1 MPLDPNIALQVG
13 QPVQPLDP
21 MKAYGQVLTLKNLMD
36 QQRMQ
41 GLQLEKAQRD
51 EADARGLRSAYAVTP
66 EGEID
71 EQTTIKNLVGGGY
84 GPQAVDFRHK
94 MQTDKSAAAKAERE
108 AEKARLDALDKTI
121 GITGQVLSSLGPN
134 PTYGAA
140 MDAAL
145 WLNQQGVKV
154 DLNTIPE
161 DPQKLA
167 QFVQQ
172 RAWQTMSAKEQIA
185 ERRAAMEPKTEMA
198 RIEYDYQ
205 RGLLPGGGGVT
216 SEIGTDTANNPNAT
230 LNGPRVGFQSGGGN
244 EMRDAALARAAYGP
258 PPEGFRYVGRTQQ
271 LEPIPEVL
279 AEKLKRAKASAI
291 NVNNYP
297 PNALEPGK
305 ATRTDLEKSL
315 IGSAA
320 SISRLNDIE
329 AGFRPEYLQ
338 AAPRFSAA
346 WSAIKEKGGA
356 NLSAGDRRFLENFST
371 WSRSAIEE
379 VNSYIQEKT
388 GAAMGVQEAAR
399 LTKGIP
405 NPGTGLFDGDSPSQF
420 WAKLQ
425 GVLKQAKMVEARS
438 LYALRNGLTLMGPT
452 GEPVIPLSAMP
463 KIMDERGAALE
474 VELRRQNPK
483 ISPKEMRTQVL
494 RKLGEEFGISSD

>member
-66 EGEID
+66 DGQID
-71 EQTTIKNLVGGGY
+71 EQATTRNLVAGGY

-94 MQTDKSAAAKAERE
+94 TQVDRSAAAKAERE
-108 AEKARLDALDKTI
+108 AEKARLDALGKQI
-121 GITGQVLSSLGPN
+121 ELVAQGLGALPEN
-134 PTYGAA
+134 PTYEQAVQVSR
-140 MDAAL
+140 
-145 WLNQQGVKV
+145 WLNGKGVPHNEKE
-154 DLNTIPE
+154 IPQ
-161 DPQKLA
+161 DPSQLPA
-167 QFVQQ
+167 YIEQQ
-172 RAWQTMSAKEQIA
+172 RMTALTAQQQLAELAPKSKLGELLRDQRREQARTAAISQSAVTGEASVDANGNLVAPTVNISA
-185 ERRAAMEPKTEMA
+185 PPDPYAAAVA
-198 RIEYDYQ
+198 RE
-205 RGLLPGGGGVT
+205 T
-216 SEIGTDTANNPNAT
+216 
-230 LNGPRVGFQSGGGN
+230 
-244 EMRDAALARAAYGP
+244 YGP
-258 PPEGFRYVGRTQQ
+258 ADSPFQYGPDGKVRPNVPVQEYG
-271 LEPIPEVL
+271 I
-279 AEKLKRAKASAI
+279 KKAKAGAI

-438 LYALRNGLTLMGPT
+438 LYALRNGLTLMGPN

>member
-94 MQTDKSAAAKAERE
+94 MMTDKSAAAKAERE

-172 RAWQTMSAKEQIA
+172 RAWQTMTAKEQIA
-185 ERRAAMEPKTEMA
+185 ERRAAMEPKTDMG
-198 RIEYDYQ
+198 RIQYDYQ
-205 RGLLPGGGGVT
+205 RGLLPGGGEVT
-216 SEIGTDTANNPNAT
+216 SEVGTDTANNPNAT

-258 PPEGFRYVGRTQQ
+258 TPEGFRYVGRTQQ

-279 AEKLKRAKASAI
+279 AEKMKRAEASGTRV
-291 NVNNYP
+291 NVQNNAVP
-297 PNALEPGK
+297 LGK
-305 ATRTDLEKSL
+305 AAETKVDEGLLDTSATLMRLNGIRKQYKPEWSEFSTQAGMKLNQLGEKYLGVKVAPAAQEKFKQYTQWRQKATNNLNLTIKSL
-315 IGSAA
+315 
-320 SISRLNDIE
+320 
-329 AGFRPEYLQ
+329 
-338 AAPRFSAA
+338 
-346 WSAIKEKGGA
+346 
-356 NLSAGDRRFLENFST
+356 
-371 WSRSAIEE
+371 
-379 VNSYIQEKT
+379 T
-388 GAAMGVQEAAR
+388 GAAMSDSEAERIKSTLPTADDSPSEFQAKMEGAEADTKMALAR
-399 LTKGIP
+399 LTYIK
-405 NPGTGLFDGDSPSQF
+405 
-420 WAKLQ
+420 
-425 GVLKQAKMVEARS
+425 
-438 LYALRNGLTLMGPT
+438 RNRGMSIAD
-452 GEPVIPLSAMP
+452 IPLEAMP
-463 KIMDERGAALE
+463 E
-474 VELRRQNPK
+474 VMRARDREIEGEVLRRYPNMDPAERNDLIKRQLA
-483 ISPKEMRTQVL
+483 Q
-494 RKLGEEFGISSD
+494 EFGLIGK